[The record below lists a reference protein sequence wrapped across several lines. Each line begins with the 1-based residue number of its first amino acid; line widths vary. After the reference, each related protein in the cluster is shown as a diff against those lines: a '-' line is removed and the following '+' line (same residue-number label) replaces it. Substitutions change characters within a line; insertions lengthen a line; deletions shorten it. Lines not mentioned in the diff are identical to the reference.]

1 MRLRIDHMQV
11 TAAAKA
17 GISVATARRIEH
29 DPRPP
34 STKRGSRP
42 YRTRPDPLAGH
53 WDEVVV
59 PLLQA
64 APGLRPVTIL
74 GELARRY
81 PEQIGPSVR
90 RTLERRIAAWKA
102 LHGPA
107 RDVIFPQVQE
117 PGRLRLRRAR
127 PCPAIGIGGS
137 LAAPPLPHH
146 RAYGSVHGGSTVIRW
161 RMPAKEGRPSAA
173 NVALDRAML
182 RRRAGAIAPG
192 TRERW
197 PRSAPQADGARPS
210 LQQLPRTGSVRLR
223 HWSQAMAR
231 SRRRDPPV
239 QSAAAPT
246 ASGRS
251 RSSRPSPSGSW
262 RDAVT
267 ILARGVDA
275 ASSAASVPGP
285 AP

>member
-1 MRLRIDHMQV
+1 MPGSHVNDQQVRIYMRLRIDHMQV

-34 STKRGSRP
+34 STKRGPRP

-74 GELARRY
+74 GELARRH

-117 PGRLRLRRAR
+117 PGRMGLSDFTDASGLGVTIAGVVLEHRLYHFALAHSGFEHAEIVLGGESYPALAQR
-127 PCPAIGIGGS
+127 PGER
-137 LAAPPLPHH
+137 AAP
-146 RAYGSVHGGSTVIRW
+146 A
-161 RMPAKEGRPSAA
+161 
-173 NVALDRAML
+173 
-182 RRRAGAIAPG
+182 RRRAARASQRQPFGRLPQPG
-192 TRERW
+192 QAGCRW
-197 PRSAPQADGARPS
+197 
-210 LQQLPRTGSVRLR
+210 
-223 HWSQAMAR
+223 
-231 SRRRDPPV
+231 
-239 QSAAAPT
+239 
-246 ASGRS
+246 
-251 RSSRPSPSGSW
+251 
-262 RDAVT
+262 
-267 ILARGVDA
+267 I
-275 ASSAASVPGP
+275 
-285 AP
+285 

>member
-11 TAAAKA
+11 TAEAKA
-17 GISVATARRIEH
+17 GFSVATARRIEH

-34 STKRGSRP
+34 STKRGPRP

-117 PGRLRLRRAR
+117 PGRMGLSDFTDASGLGVT
-127 PCPAIGIGGS
+127 I
-137 LAAPPLPHH
+137 
-146 RAYGSVHGGSTVIRW
+146 
-161 RMPAKEGRPSAA
+161 
-173 NVALDRAML
+173 
-182 RRRAGAIAPG
+182 AGAS
-192 TRERW
+192 
-197 PRSAPQADGARPS
+197 PRARPS
-210 LQQLPRTGSVRLR
+210 LRCPFRLR
-223 HWSQAMAR
+223 VLWRSCLAAR
-231 SRRRDPPV
+231 
-239 QSAAAPT
+239 AY
-246 ASGRS
+246 
-251 RSSRPSPSGSW
+251 
-262 RDAVT
+262 
-267 ILARGVDA
+267 
-275 ASSAASVPGP
+275 P
-285 AP
+285 APAQGLA